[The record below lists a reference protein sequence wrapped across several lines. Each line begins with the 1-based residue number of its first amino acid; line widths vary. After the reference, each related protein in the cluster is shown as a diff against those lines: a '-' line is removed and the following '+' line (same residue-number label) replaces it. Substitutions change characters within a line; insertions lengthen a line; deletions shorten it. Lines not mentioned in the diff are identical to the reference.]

1 MKFSRG
7 KPESKDG
14 DAKRC
19 QSRNEWFGSTEINE
33 ETKPSDA
40 GVKVLTNIQESY
52 ILVDNLM
59 KVIIKT

>member
-1 MKFSRG
+1 MM
-7 KPESKDG
+7 EMQ
-14 DAKRC
+14 KRC
-19 QSRNEWFGSTEINE
+19 QIRNEWMVSADQWKSMEINE

-40 GVKVLTNIQESY
+40 EGVKVLTNIQESY